1 MPEETLVGEWADRS
15 YTQGQAY
22 YPYGQEKKHDVDY
35 CLPSLEALGLIQ
47 GSEPRKTSGPSR
59 SIHLRG
65 FCPHF
70 AAMQD

>member
-1 MPEETLVGEWADRS
+1 MPEETSIGEWADRS

-22 YPYGQEKKHDVDY
+22 YPYGQEMKHDVDY

-47 GSEPRKTSGPSR
+47 DFEPRKTSGPSR